1 MEKGT
6 RVRPAYLRHR
16 CNSQRKIDE
25 ALAAGF
31 DGVEIDLVWNQD
43 GDIILSHNHILD
55 DGPCLDDVDFRGCI
69 VAVNIK
75 EYGMG
80 GQLSL
85 HTAKDWFVFD
95 VPGPELDIYC
105 AAGHNVFGRI
115 SQWENQTLMPTIA
128 GALLDDFTGCTAGQG
143 ALMLR
148 TRLPVAMI
156 SNQLRGGVDS
166 MWVMR
171 ACKYVICKEKPC

>member
-1 MEKGT
+1 
-6 RVRPAYLRHR
+6 
-16 CNSQRKIDE
+16 
-25 ALAAGF
+25 
-31 DGVEIDLVWNQD
+31 
-43 GDIILSHNHILD
+43 
-55 DGPCLDDVDFRGCI
+55 
-69 VAVNIK
+69 
-75 EYGMG
+75 MG

-95 VPGPELDIYC
+95 VPGTELDIYC

-171 ACKYVICKEKPC
+171 ACKYVICKEKP